1 MRGQAKED
9 MTTSGFQEDTAIL
22 PGNNTTEDTAKS
34 LGPWPIQGVMIKV
47 PTVVWKTGNSFRDL
61 AADRAAVS
69 SKGGRYVLK
78 VIILFR
84 IYIESAT
91 NFHYLQT

>member
-22 PGNNTTEDTAKS
+22 PGNDTTEDTAKS

-69 SKGGRYVLK
+69 SKGAVCIKSYHTFPHLH
-78 VIILFR
+78 R
-84 IYIESAT
+84 IRT